1 MFIVSD
7 NIISRW
13 GVVGQ
18 YVRDRDISDYY
29 PIWLRT
35 SVLDWSSKPFKSN
48 ICWFKHKY
56 FEEFIRSD

>member
-18 YVRDRDISDYY
+18 YVRDRDISDHY

-35 SVLDWSSKPFKSN
+35 SVLDWSSKPF
-48 ICWFKHKY
+48 
-56 FEEFIRSD
+56 